1 MGVILKDCDFMKL
14 TAIPRPWWQRVLLRL
29 ARLTLL
35 VLASISGLMLL
46 FQHRLIYHPRPYP
59 PNIPLRAGIERL
71 TFTTAAGK
79 QVCWWVPGRTAG
91 GDTGRVWLCFSGNA
105 SQARMW
111 HDFFDAVPS
120 GMLLIEFPGY
130 GESAGNPSP
139 ASILDATNGAVEALR
154 QRLGTL
160 PKLGVLGH
168 SLGCAAALQFA
179 AQQAQAGTPVE
190 RMVLIAPFTRLIDMA
205 QRVVGWPF
213 CHLLLH
219 RYNNQ
224 RTLATIF
231 AQGSPQIDVFH
242 GVDDALIPVSMSRE
256 LKAEFPLIRLHEIV
270 GADHNGVLGEVAP
283 MIKDLL

>member
-1 MGVILKDCDFMKL
+1 MKA
-14 TAIPRPWWQRVLLRL
+14 TAFFRPWWQRLLLRL
-29 ARLTLL
+29 ARLTFL
-35 VLASISGLMLL
+35 VLASISGLLLL
-46 FQHRLIYHPRPYP
+46 FQHLLIYHPRPYLP
-59 PNIPLRAGIERL
+59 KVPLRPGIERL
-71 TFTTAAGK
+71 TFTTSAGK
-79 QVCWWVPGRTAG
+79 QVCWWVPGRKAV
-91 GDTGRVWLCFSGNA
+91 GDSDHVWLCFSGNA

-120 GMLLIEFPGY
+120 GLLLIEFPGY
-130 GESAGNPSP
+130 GESAGNPSS
-139 ASILDATNGAVEALR
+139 ASILAATNGAVEALR
-154 QRLGTL
+154 QRLGTV

-179 AQQAQAGTPVE
+179 AQQAQAGMPIE

-213 CHLLLH
+213 FHLLLH
-219 RYNNQ
+219 RFDNQ
-224 RTLATIF
+224 RALRTIF

-270 GADHNGVLGEVAP
+270 GADHNDVLGDVAP
-283 MIKDLL
+283 VIRTLL